1 MYAERRN
8 LTPEEGRILVITLEH
23 VVETHMT
30 ANQFLEAGQ
39 LHNILEQIKIRVED
53 VSSRV

>member
-53 VSSRV
+53 VSN

>member
-8 LTPEEGRILVITLEH
+8 LTPEEGRTLVITLEH
-23 VVETHMT
+23 VVETHMK

-53 VSSRV
+53 VSNRV

>member
-8 LTPEEGRILVITLEH
+8 LTPEEGQILVITLEH
-23 VVETHMT
+23 VVETHMK

-53 VSSRV
+53 VSTN